1 MRRLFTVL
9 VVLFAAT
16 GALYAGTMS
25 IAWDPVSDS
34 DLAGYK
40 VYYGTAPGNYTM
52 SKDVGNATSTTLTGL
67 DPCTRYHVAV
77 KAYDTGGLESA
88 SYSNE
93 IAGLPRPVLNTVTPA
108 AGDQGASLTLTLAG
122 ESYDSGAT
130 VEFSGTGI
138 TVVAVRRDSCSQLSV
153 DIQIAAGAPTGAR
166 DVTVMNPD
174 RSYGTKTAGFTVN
187 TNAAPT
193 VSSTSPAPGATNI
206 AVTVKPTVTFSE
218 RMDPA
223 SITASTVRL
232 LDSTGAAVA
241 QAAGSP
247 SLSADGLTATI
258 TPSANLGY
266 SKTYRTNVIGG
277 ASGVKDITGK
287 TMTSDYTQSP
297 GFTTAAAPDTTA
309 PTVSSTNP
317 ADGATNVAIT
327 VKPQVVFSEAMDAAT
342 ITSSTVQLLDSTGAP
357 VAQAAGSPALSADGL
372 TATITPAASLKER
385 ATYKIRV
392 VGGSSGAKDRAGN
405 ALASTFTQA
414 TGFTTENLP
423 PKAPTNNRRSD
434 TR

>member
-1 MRRLFTVL
+1 MRRLFTVMA
-9 VVLFAAT
+9 VLLAAS

-25 IAWDPVSDS
+25 IAWDPVSDG
-34 DLAGYK
+34 DLAGYR
-40 VYYGTAPGNYTM
+40 VYYGTAPGNYPM
-52 SKDVGNATSTTLTGL
+52 SKDVGNTTSTTLTGL
-67 DPCTRYHVAV
+67 DPCTRYYVAV

-93 IAGLPRPVLNTVTPA
+93 IAGLPRPVLNTVVPA
-108 AGDQGASLTLTLAG
+108 AGDQGASLTLTLTG
-122 ESYDSGAT
+122 ESYDAGAT

-138 TVVAVRRDSCSQLSV
+138 TVLAVRRDSCSQLSV
-153 DIQIAAGAPTGAR
+153 DIQIAANAPTGAR
-166 DVTVMNPD
+166 DVTVMNAD
-174 RSYGTKTAGFTVN
+174 RSFGTKTGGFTVN

-193 VSSTSPAPGATNI
+193 VTSTNPAAGATNI

-247 SLSADGLTATI
+247 ALSADGLTATI
-258 TPSANLGY
+258 TPAANLGY
-266 SKTYRTNVIGG
+266 SKTYRTNAIGG

-287 TMTSDYTQSP
+287 TMASDYTQSP
-297 GFTTAAAPDTTA
+297 GFTTASAPDTTP
-309 PTVSSTNP
+309 PTVSGTNP
-317 ADGATNVAIT
+317 ADGATNVVIT

-342 ITSSTVQLLDSTGAP
+342 ITSSTVQLLDSTGTP

-372 TATITPAASLKER
+372 TATITPAANLKER
-385 ATYKIRV
+385 ANYKVRV

-405 ALASTFTQA
+405 ALATTFTQA

>member
-1 MRRLFTVL
+1 MKRLFTVL

-16 GALYAGTMS
+16 GWLYAGTMS

-40 VYYGTAPGNYTM
+40 VYYGTAPGNYTL
-52 SKDVGNATSTTLTGL
+52 SKDVGNTTSTTLTGL
-67 DPCTRYHVAV
+67 DPCTRYYVAV

-93 IAGLPRPVLNTVTPA
+93 IAGLPRPVLNTVTPSS
-108 AGDQGASLTLTLAG
+108 GDQGAALTLTLAG
-122 ESYDSGAT
+122 ESFDSGAT
-130 VEFSGTGI
+130 VEFTGTGI
-138 TVVAVRRDSCSQLSV
+138 TVRAVRRDSCSQLSV
-153 DIQIAAGAPTGAR
+153 DIQIAAAASTGAR
-166 DVTVMNPD
+166 DVTVLNPD
-174 RSYGTKTAGFTVN
+174 RSYGTKPGGFTVN

-193 VSSTSPAPGATNI
+193 VTATNPAAGATNI
-206 AVTVKPTVTFSE
+206 LVTVKPTATFSE
-218 RMDPA
+218 KMDPA
-223 SITASTVRL
+223 TITASTVRL
-232 LDSTGAAVA
+232 LDSTGASVA

-258 TPSANLGY
+258 TPASNLGY
-266 SKTYRTNVIGG
+266 VKTYRVNVIGG
-277 ASGVKDITGK
+277 ASGAKDITGK
-287 TMTSDYTQSP
+287 AMASDYTQSP
-297 GFTTAAAPDTTA
+297 GFTTATAPDTTA

-317 ADGATNVAIT
+317 ADGATSVVIT

-342 ITSSTVQLLDSTGAP
+342 ITASTVQLLDSTGAP

-385 ATYKIRV
+385 TNYKIRV

-405 ALASTFTQA
+405 PLASTFTQT